1 MSGSKKVFVESRLK
15 ANTNKD
21 GTVTINN
28 PDKNPPADYTDTEW
42 ANIGKLSFTPVNDE
56 IKLLKELK
64 SADNFNAGTKAAD
77 DILRAMELGERG
89 FFEKLTSSTDASTEL
104 AKALN
109 KVKESKG
116 NYDFQQGLLSR
127 LGADKTVQLEKMLS
141 DNGQYNTIRQSGW
154 HHFGNRCILRR

>member
-1 MSGSKKVFVESRLK
+1 
-15 ANTNKD
+15 
-21 GTVTINN
+21 
-28 PDKNPPADYTDTEW
+28 
-42 ANIGKLSFTPVNDE
+42 
-56 IKLLKELK
+56 
-64 SADNFNAGTKAAD
+64 
-77 DILRAMELGERG
+77 MELGERG